1 MLGGSWKMLYRLE
14 EAAPPCEL
22 VSVKPRGE
30 HLLPPEIR
38 DRILI
43 HVVHD
48 GDVIPP
54 RFVFDANERP
64 RVEPTLLEKRFIEER
79 DWGANLVAKSVAE
92 AMGLRG
98 YARINVARVLLDFNR
113 FPGSTPHDHKIRPL
127 DRLAISP
134 PFSGA
139 LDHTHKL
146 ELLERYYD
154 RISEFLERELLD
166 RTLIMIAIHT
176 YDEHNLSRT
185 VRPDLSLLSSMMGY
199 HDDSRMPFGIF
210 DPLYPD
216 ILGETT
222 CSRILRDRISLNLER
237 TGFRVSHNHPYQL
250 PEGSLE
256 VRAQVWFFFDFLRR
270 KFQAAHPETVGDA
283 AHELVWMML
292 LNTNLRLAQADALR
306 SYLHR
311 YRRLQPEYV
320 ERFNQA
326 RIAYEKVS
334 AFLAGSDLVTEFRL
348 SKERPSSLGLEVR
361 KDLVCSFD
369 KETGRPLPRTEEQT
383 AKARLIGDVLAHA
396 IKTYFDTD
404 IHFL

>member
-1 MLGGSWKMLYRLE
+1 
-14 EAAPPCEL
+14 
-22 VSVKPRGE
+22 
-30 HLLPPEIR
+30 
-38 DRILI
+38 
-43 HVVHD
+43 
-48 GDVIPP
+48 VIPP
-54 RFVFDANERP
+54 RFVFEDGERP
-64 RVEPTLLEKRFIEER
+64 RVDPTLLEKRYIEER
-79 DWGANLVAKSVAE
+79 DWGANLVAKNVAE

-113 FPGSTPHDHKIRPL
+113 FPGSTPHDENIRPL
-127 DRLAISP
+127 DRMAISN
-134 PFSGA
+134 PFSSA

-154 RISEFLERELLD
+154 RISELFERELLD

-176 YDEHNLSRT
+176 YDEHNVSRT

-199 HDDSRMPFGIF
+199 QRDHRMPYGVF

-237 TGFRVSHNHPYQL
+237 TGFRVSHNHPYTL
-250 PEGSLE
+250 PEGCLE
-256 VRAQVWFFFDFLRR
+256 VRAQVWFFFDFLRK
-270 KFQAAHPETVGDA
+270 KFEAEHPGTVGDA
-283 AHELVWMML
+283 AYELVWMML

-311 YRRLQPEYV
+311 YRRLERPDV
-320 ERFNQA
+320 ERYNAA
-326 RIAYEKVS
+326 RIAYEKVT
-334 AFLAGSDLVTEFRL
+334 AFLEGSNVIDEFRL
-348 SKERPSSLGLEVR
+348 SKERPSSFGLEIR

-369 KETGRPLPRTEEQT
+369 KQTGKPLPRTAEQE
-383 AKARLIGDVLAHA
+383 AKARLIGDVLANA
-396 IKTYFDTD
+396 IKTYLDTD